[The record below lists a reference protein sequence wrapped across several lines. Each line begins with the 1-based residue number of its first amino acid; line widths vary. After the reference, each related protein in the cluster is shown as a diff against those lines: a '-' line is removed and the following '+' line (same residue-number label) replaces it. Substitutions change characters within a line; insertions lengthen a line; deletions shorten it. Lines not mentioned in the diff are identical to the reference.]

1 MSELAQFEETKRGYI
16 VMLEH
21 INQFSYS
28 DIYNRIN
35 KDMAKNE
42 ELEKQKELLKIQ
54 SINKYN
60 IDKDMEDPF

>member
-1 MSELAQFEETKRGYI
+1 
-16 VMLEH
+16 MLEH

-42 ELEKQKELLKIQ
+42 ELEKQKELQKTQ

-60 IDKDMEDPF
+60 IDEDMEDPF